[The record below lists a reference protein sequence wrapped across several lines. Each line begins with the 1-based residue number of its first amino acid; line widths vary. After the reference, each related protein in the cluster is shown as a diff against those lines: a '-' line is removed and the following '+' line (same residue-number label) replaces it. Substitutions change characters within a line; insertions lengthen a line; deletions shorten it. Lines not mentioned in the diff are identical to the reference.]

1 MYDRRHFKVTLEGT
15 NATDQDIWT
24 TGWRIAPSPA
34 SEPIIN
40 YPAMANTLLESVTG
54 AAQTFWSAIQARV
67 ARGTRLNSVKVAPVD
82 EDGRYIEN
90 MDSVIYDW
98 ETPLQG
104 TGSNAHPP
112 QVSVVASL
120 TTGTR
125 RGNATHGR
133 MYLPLTAIAVNSND
147 FTISTAERQ
156 TIANAVKGLL
166 NDSIGAIADVTL
178 DPVVMSNIGSGTTRT
193 ITTVAVGSI
202 PDTQRR
208 RRNRFTEE
216 YTIVSR

>member
-1 MYDRRHFKVTLEGT
+1 
-15 NATDQDIWT
+15 
-24 TGWRIAPSPA
+24 
-34 SEPIIN
+34 
-40 YPAMANTLLESVTG
+40 
-54 AAQTFWSAIQARV
+54 
-67 ARGTRLNSVKVAPVD
+67 
-82 EDGRYIEN
+82 
-90 MDSVIYDW
+90 
-98 ETPLQG
+98 
-104 TGSNAHPP
+104 
-112 QVSVVASL
+112 
-120 TTGTR
+120 
-125 RGNATHGR
+125 

-147 FTISTAERQ
+147 FTISTSERQ